1 MAISNEQLM
10 ALLAAMNPDLA
21 PVLSLLTSMDT
32 TPEEPPKPKR
42 RPSAYNRAYSKAYRE
57 IKAKHTLKSGK
68 MRKGWSGKAGH
79 LRIVDLAHKAARKEM
94 NK

>member
-1 MAISNEQLM
+1 M

-21 PVLSLLTSMDT
+21 PVVSLLTSMT
-32 TPEEPPKPKR
+32 ASPEEPPAKKR
-42 RPSAYNRAYSKAYRE
+42 RPSAYNRAYSRAYKE

-68 MRKGWSGKAGH
+68 MAKGWAGKAGH

-94 NK
+94 KK

>member
-1 MAISNEQLM
+1 M

-21 PVLSLLTSMDT
+21 PVLSLLTSMDG
-32 TPEEPPKPKR
+32 TPEEPPKKKR
-42 RPSAYNRAYSKAYRE
+42 RPSAYNRAYSRAYQM
-57 IKAKHTLKSGK
+57 IKKKHTLKSGK
-68 MRKGWSGKAGH
+68 MAKGWAGKAGH